1 MQLNISL
8 NDFWFI
14 LFSKTSQN
22 KYMLYLEH
30 KLDDGSI
37 QSALSINIGGWW
49 YNACYYVN
57 LNHDNVYKVYKSIK
71 MAIRPQ

>member
-1 MQLNISL
+1 M
-8 NDFWFI
+8 
-14 LFSKTSQN
+14 
-22 KYMLYLEH
+22 MVVG
-30 KLDDGSI
+30 GSI

-57 LNHDNVYKVYKSIK
+57 LNMHTAHEVYKSVK